1 MTGGL
6 IRRMLIPIMME
17 MELPI
22 ERVRERVVDQLKLNY
37 AHDNIVVEE
46 FERRIG
52 LAHDM
57 DDRDELKS
65 LVRDLPVLREDSVSP
80 SYRDSRYT
88 WSLNEGKVKRDDS
101 MIAVLGG
108 VERKGS
114 WAPARY
120 NKVLAFMGGV
130 DLDFTEAKLPEGV
143 TEIDLFCVMG
153 GVELVVPEGVNVE
166 MQGVPIMGG
175 FEDKTDHNPDE
186 GAPVIRIRGLVLM
199 GGVEARP
206 PKKKKRHRKA

>member
-1 MTGGL
+1 
-6 IRRMLIPIMME
+6 MLKPIMMD

-22 ERVRERVVDQLKLNY
+22 ERVRERVVEQLKLNY
-37 AHDNIVVEE
+37 AHDNIVVDE
-46 FERRIG
+46 FERRIS
-52 LAHDM
+52 LAHES
-57 DDRDELKS
+57 DDRDALKS
-65 LVRDLPVLREDSVSP
+65 LVRDLPVLKDSAVG
-80 SYRDSRYT
+80 SYQQSSYT
-88 WSLNEGKVKRDDS
+88 WALNDGKVKRDDS
-101 MIAVLGG
+101 MIAILGG

-153 GVELVVPEGVNVE
+153 GVELIVPDGVNVE

-175 FEDKTDHNPDE
+175 FEDKTDHTPDE
-186 GAPVIRIRGLVLM
+186 RAPTIRIRGLVLM
-199 GGVEARP
+199 GGVEAKP
-206 PKKKKRHRKA
+206 PKKKKRRRNR